1 MPPLLTI
8 GCATIRDYHGLYFTI
23 QSLRLQA
30 MGRGIHEDIEF
41 VVVDQ
46 DPKNEH
52 GEAAKAFIE
61 GYANKRC
68 AGARYIAMPEMRG
81 TTQPRQRIFD
91 EAKGDWVMVLDSHVL
106 LPPGVLR
113 LIHHWCISHP
123 ADNDLHQGPLLY
135 DGLDGESVS
144 THFDDIWRGG
154 MWGRW
159 QTDHAALAA
168 GKPFPIHAQGLGMFV
183 ARRESWPGFDRRWRG
198 FGGEEGCIHEV
209 FRHRGDLALCHPAW
223 LWVHR
228 FAKPGGVSVPAY
240 TYSKARN
247 YVLGFQR
254 VGRDIDEIRRHLVVE
269 LANDP
274 DPNVRRQ
281 AFPAKDW
288 DYLVANPEQ
297 ELPPNVLPMEEVE
310 RKQAAQSTFGGTLPP
325 SSMAQP
331 PDVST
336 VGAIARWA
344 AQTPRD
350 LDQHAAA
357 LAEFASERHVV
368 ELSKR
373 RESAALLLG
382 GHPRSLLSFCS
393 ERDALQD
400 AIHWAVRTENPEWL
414 SAYTHG
420 ALASLSDTLSV
431 SIPDCDALFLDTL
444 HSGERIYQ
452 ELTRHSPRVHQ
463 VIAIRGT
470 AAFGDVAEGSGQPGL
485 YFGIAKWQE
494 EQLAKGRRWV
504 RVYRSDA
511 QYGLSVYSLDP
522 EARDIDTGPGT
533 ELANMLRQM
542 GIVSSG
548 GCDCKAR
555 QATMDQWG
563 VDKCRERIDEIV
575 GWIEEGAPRW
585 GWAER
590 LKAAALAVVTGLAW
604 QIDPTD
610 PYRSL
615 VTIAIDRA
623 EAKAKGGAT

>member
-1 MPPLLTI
+1 
-8 GCATIRDYHGLYFTI
+8 
-23 QSLRLQA
+23 
-30 MGRGIHEDIEF
+30 
-41 VVVDQ
+41 
-46 DPKNEH
+46 
-52 GEAAKAFIE
+52 
-61 GYANKRC
+61 
-68 AGARYIAMPEMRG
+68 
-81 TTQPRQRIFD
+81 
-91 EAKGDWVMVLDSHVL
+91 
-106 LPPGVLR
+106 
-113 LIHHWCISHP
+113 
-123 ADNDLHQGPLLY
+123 
-135 DGLDGESVS
+135 
-144 THFDDIWRGG
+144 
-154 MWGRW
+154 
-159 QTDHAALAA
+159 
-168 GKPFPIHAQGLGMFV
+168 
-183 ARRESWPGFDRRWRG
+183 
-198 FGGEEGCIHEV
+198 
-209 FRHRGDLALCHPAW
+209 
-223 LWVHR
+223 
-228 FAKPGGVSVPAY
+228 
-240 TYSKARN
+240 
-247 YVLGFQR
+247 VLGFQR

-274 DPNVRRQ
+274 DPAVRRQ
-281 AFPAKDW
+281 ALPAKDW
-288 DYLVANPEQ
+288 DYLVAHPDE

-310 RKQAAQSTFGGTLPP
+310 RKQSEQWRIAYSPPP
-325 SSMAQP
+325 SSMPQP

-350 LDQHAAA
+350 LDQHAQA
-357 LAEFASERHVV
+357 LAQFAEGRHVV

-382 GHPRSLLSFCS
+382 GRPKSLLSFCA

-400 AIHWAVRTENPEWL
+400 AIHWAVRTENPAWL

-420 ALASLSDTLSV
+420 ALASLFDTLSV

-470 AAFGDVAEGSGQPGL
+470 AAFGDVAEGSHAPGL

-494 EQLAKGRRWV
+494 EEAAKGRRWV
-504 RVYRSDA
+504 RVYRSDV
-511 QYGLSVYSLDP
+511 QYGLSIYSCNP
-522 EARDIDTGPGT
+522 NARDIDTGPGT
-533 ELANMLRQM
+533 ELAAMLRQM

-575 GWIEEGAPRW
+575 GWITEGAPRW

-590 LKAAALAVVTGLAW
+590 LKAAALAVVTGIAW

-623 EAKAKGGAT
+623 EAKAKGGAA